1 MYIHLHG
8 MTLPI
13 PDIRVE
19 TPDRAK
25 KSLGQNFLVDSR
37 VRSKILSAANLST
50 ADLVVEIGP
59 GRGFLT
65 RSLVQQAGKVVA
77 VELDE
82 KLAQRLSNSYS
93 NQPNLE
99 VVTND
104 ARNVDVDALVNRS
117 TYKVVANLPYYA
129 AIPILRRFLEADHR
143 PSLMVVMLQREVA
156 NVVVAARGKMGMLS
170 VAVQV
175 YGKPR
180 MVCTVPPRA
189 FKPSPKVRSAVIRID
204 VYPSPAVELG
214 SHLEFFRLV
223 RAGFSA
229 PRKQLRNSLS
239 MGMDLSPSEADFIL
253 LASDIDS
260 KRRAQ
265 TVTLGEWARL
275 YQTLLERT

>member
-1 MYIHLHG
+1 VYIHLHG

-104 ARNVDVDALVNRS
+104 ARNVDVGALVNRS

-129 AIPILRRFLEADHR
+129 AIPILRRFLEADHK

-156 NVVVAARGKMGMLS
+156 NVVVAERGKMGMLS

-239 MGMDLSPSEADFIL
+239 MGMDLSPSEVELIL
-253 LASDIDS
+253 SASDIDP